1 MRSILEVGSE
11 QWRKHVEKA
20 QLTEHLFGR
29 YDFFCVSGRE
39 RRKLRLR
46 ISKRVL
52 SPESDIPDTQRY
64 KCNDILAKKLRFPQQ
79 GSGSRKK
86 MPEFEN
92 IFYQK
97 KTGYK
102 EDKNLDF
109 QALWFSVPASRV
121 LPCCSEST
129 ILLFLIQKDTSV
141 DLSPDG

>member
-1 MRSILEVGSE
+1 MT
-11 QWRKHVEKA
+11 KHVEKA

-92 IFYQK
+92 NFLSERKLAIRK
-97 KTGYK
+97 IKIWVSRRC
-102 EDKNLDF
+102 DF
-109 QALWFSVPASRV
+109 PFQRPGFFRAVP
-121 LPCCSEST
+121 
-129 ILLFLIQKDTSV
+129 
-141 DLSPDG
+141 SPQFCFF

>member
-1 MRSILEVGSE
+1 MRCVAFWKLALNSDENMLKRRSLRNIFLG
-11 QWRKHVEKA
+11 
-20 QLTEHLFGR
+20 
-29 YDFFCVSGRE
+29 DMIFFCVSGRE

-102 EDKNLDF
+102 EDKNLGF
-109 QALWFSVPASRV
+109 QAL
-121 LPCCSEST
+121 
-129 ILLFLIQKDTSV
+129 
-141 DLSPDG
+141 